1 MNHCSKQ
8 PDRPDQSF
16 RVRCAATDEPLRCHR
31 CSRTHSL
38 ASRWTSSH
46 WTPACRD
53 RPSSEWSWCPT
64 SHRVSSSL
72 GSGGRCRNSRRWR
85 RSNLKAAP
93 RRRATEST
101 DCNAA
106 NQRRHADIGQTA
118 AGTGRHRRA
127 RCRACTSCAGA
138 DRTDAHTAALSSH
151 TGCDCCRI
159 SSTRLRKGAG
169 RRATPDRHGSDADA
183 AHLDGHGDVDQAACA
198 RTGEDAG
205 SGCPGCRWIRCTIGR
220 AGIREQEYRYQPGG
234 LTMRSSA
241 SSRLGNE
248 QSRYTGDG
256 ADHCEGGRLNVA

>member
-1 MNHCSKQ
+1 MDESLFEATG
-8 PDRPDQSF
+8 PPDQSF

-85 RSNLKAAP
+85 RSNLRAAP

-159 SSTRLRKGAG
+159 SSTRLRGGAG

-205 SGCPGCRWIRCTIGR
+205 SGARGAGGSAARLAEQGSENRNTGISR
-220 AGIREQEYRYQPGG
+220 A
-234 LTMRSSA
+234 A
-241 SSRLGNE
+241 
-248 QSRYTGDG
+248 
-256 ADHCEGGRLNVA
+256 